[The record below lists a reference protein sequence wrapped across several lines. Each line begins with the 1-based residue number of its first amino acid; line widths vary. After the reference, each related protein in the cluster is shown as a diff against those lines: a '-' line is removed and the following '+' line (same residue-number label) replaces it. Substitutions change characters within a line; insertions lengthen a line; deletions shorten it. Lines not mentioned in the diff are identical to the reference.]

1 VTPTGT
7 ASGSRATIGAAAAA
21 LRASSSAPLARRVY
35 LLWAIAGRCTSCVP
49 WLDPLGARRVGGG
62 LEVYPSKS
70 AKIKRPQ
77 QVRADSRQFGIVP
90 GHSDETVER
99 VIAREKT
106 YDLVRKRP
114 SEAAAIAEATDPRD
128 P

>member
-1 VTPTGT
+1 LILS
-7 ASGSRATIGAAAAA
+7 ARAGSAAV
-21 LRASSSAPLARRVY
+21 LRF
-35 LLWAIAGRCTSCVP
+35 T
-49 WLDPLGARRVGGG
+49 
-62 LEVYPSKS
+62 PSKS

-77 QVRADSRQFGIVP
+77 QVRADSRQFAIVT
-90 GHSDETVER
+90 GQSDATVER
-99 VIAREKT
+99 VIARGKT